1 MLYEYFFKKSQRKKK
16 RKKGNGGGGWF
27 MKYCF
32 VLTILTKT
40 VQFWLVFI
48 QSDRSNYHKGET
60 LEKWLKHKSIC
71 KPLLLLGLYISRILL
86 TSNPRKYLLLM
97 YLDFLFSFFQ
107 SNQVHSSRVIKWG
120 YFFCG
125 WWWSYRGLTIFGN
138 ISKLV
143 HALCLILW
151 PTLVW
156 GQMYTRIIKK
166 EKKKW
171 ERTSHLQ
178 LLS

>member
-1 MLYEYFFKKSQRKKK
+1 MNIFLRKAKGKKK

-120 YFFCG
+120 YFFVDDG
-125 WWWSYRGLTIFGN
+125 DPTAFLQFLAIFR
-138 ISKLV
+138 SWYMPYVLFYDR
-143 HALCLILW
+143 
-151 PTLVW
+151 P
-156 GQMYTRIIKK
+156 
-166 EKKKW
+166 
-171 ERTSHLQ
+171 
-178 LLS
+178 

>member
-1 MLYEYFFKKSQRKKK
+1 MNIFLRKAKGKKK

-60 LEKWLKHKSIC
+60 LEKWLKHRVFV

-120 YFFCG
+120 YFFVDDG
-125 WWWSYRGLTIFGN
+125 DPTAFLQFLAIFR
-138 ISKLV
+138 SWYMPYVLFYDR
-143 HALCLILW
+143 
-151 PTLVW
+151 P
-156 GQMYTRIIKK
+156 
-166 EKKKW
+166 
-171 ERTSHLQ
+171 
-178 LLS
+178 